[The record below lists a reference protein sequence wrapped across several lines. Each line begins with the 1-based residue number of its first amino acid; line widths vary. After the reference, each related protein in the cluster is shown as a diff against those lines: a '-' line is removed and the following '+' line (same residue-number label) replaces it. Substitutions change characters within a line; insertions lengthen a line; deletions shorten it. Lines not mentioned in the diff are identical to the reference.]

1 MFQRLFICQQTTST
15 NETHFHSPWSVAS
28 GQQNLTLSVSLCTQS
43 LVLIYLLL
51 IEYPCSVLCCLNCCC
66 FCLLLHPQ
74 PVEALLEQIH
84 SFHASSSV
92 SCDTN
97 ICFLRFRCYP
107 PLSTTGV
114 AGRCSYS
121 IRGIWIYTMN
131 IVFYGLWNRKHR
143 LTYIFKV
150 VKNQYENIRMIIYVY
165 QALTPK
171 L

>member
-1 MFQRLFICQQTTST
+1 MLADYTST
-15 NETHFHSPWSVAS
+15 NDTHFHSPWSVAS

-121 IRGIWIYTMN
+121 IRGIWKDKYSL
-131 IVFYGLWNRKHR
+131 LWSIASKTQACLREYSND
-143 LTYIFKV
+143 
-150 VKNQYENIRMIIYVY
+150 IIYVIKEY
-165 QALTPK
+165 
-171 L
+171 